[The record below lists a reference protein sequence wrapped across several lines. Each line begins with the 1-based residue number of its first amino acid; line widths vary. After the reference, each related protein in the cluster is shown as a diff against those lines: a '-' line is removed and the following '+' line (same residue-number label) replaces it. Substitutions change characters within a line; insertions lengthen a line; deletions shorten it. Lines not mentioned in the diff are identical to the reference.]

1 MGIAGRIYNN
11 LTPSVLIISFI
22 VIFALLITVIL
33 ARMSVYNR
41 RIRFAIAAVFAVYMA
56 GFLYVTLFSREPS
69 TGSTVVLTPFE
80 GYRQSLHFNPG
91 FVDFLRLL
99 LHKRFGEALDTI
111 GVTSVA
117 RLEENLLNI
126 LLFVP
131 MGFLLPTMAK
141 KLRKL
146 FLIVFLGLMS
156 SLAIETV
163 QFFTGLGIF
172 DIDDLLNNTIGAFI
186 GYILFFFCIK
196 FFVRDKKAKV
206 KQYHKQVPAKP
217 LPQENDLWDDITPP
231 EHVGRKVHRRY
242 KTTS

>member
-1 MGIAGRIYNN
+1 MGLAGRIYNN

-33 ARMSVYNR
+33 ARMSVTNR
-41 RIRFAIAAVFAVYMA
+41 KIRLVIAMVFMIYMA

-69 TGSTVVLTPFE
+69 TESTMVLTPFE

-91 FVDFLRLL
+91 FVEFLRLI
-99 LHKRFGEALDTI
+99 LHNRFGEAVDTI

-131 MGFLLPTMAK
+131 MGFLLPTMVK
-141 KLRKL
+141 WMRKL
-146 FLIVFLGLMS
+146 IIIVSFGLMA
-156 SLAIETV
+156 SLALETV

-172 DIDDLLNNTIGAFI
+172 DIDDLLNNTIGAFF

-196 FFVRDKKAKV
+196 FFVRDKKAKNREYE
-206 KQYHKQVPAKP
+206 KTLPKAPAIS
-217 LPQENDLWDDITPP
+217 ENDLWDDIPLP
-231 EHVGRKVHRRY
+231 EHVGRKVHQRY
-242 KTTS
+242 RATS